1 MPNPKVFKV
10 EISDKT
16 TYFIKSEDGELTEED
31 AIRIAEEWF
40 TEREP
45 EIYCEELEASSFP
58 AVDAYC

>member
-1 MPNPKVFKV
+1 MAKIFKV
-10 EISDKT
+10 CIKDET
-16 TYFIKSEDGELTEED
+16 TYFVKSEDGELIEED

-40 TEREP
+40 VERKP

>member
-1 MPNPKVFKV
+1 MAKIFKV
-10 EISDKT
+10 NIKDET
-16 TYFIKSEDGELTEED
+16 TYYVKSDDDALSEED

-40 TEREP
+40 VERKP